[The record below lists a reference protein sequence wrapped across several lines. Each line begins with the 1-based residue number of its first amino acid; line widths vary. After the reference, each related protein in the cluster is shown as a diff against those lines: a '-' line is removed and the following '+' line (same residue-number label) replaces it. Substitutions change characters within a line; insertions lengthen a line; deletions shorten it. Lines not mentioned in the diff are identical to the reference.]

1 MRELSKNPF
10 PSVEQIIRNGPR
22 EYMKPP
28 ALPFSSI
35 FSKLP
40 AYGSTSYAP
49 WPPLVKLMRP
59 TAARHAALSQ
69 IL

>member
-22 EYMKPP
+22 KYMKPP

-40 AYGSTSYAP
+40 AYGSTRSAFPWFESYQ
-49 WPPLVKLMRP
+49 
-59 TAARHAALSQ
+59 AASASL
-69 IL
+69 